1 MSLRARRL
9 PKQVCPRFANRG
21 PPVQHTVLVVQGGTA
36 SVPSHFFS
44 FVQEAGLLDDLFAG

>member
-44 FVQEAGLLDDLFAG
+44 FVQEAGLFDDLFAG